1 MTPGEARIR
10 LAGPGAADS
19 EVADSAVGGSGVPA
33 SAAAHSA
40 MPAAVVEA
48 AVADAELASHLDQL
62 AEALRSPE
70 TGLRAARRWGR
81 LLAAPLTT
89 GHRLLVA
96 GNGGSAA
103 EAQHLTAELVGRYV
117 ADRPPLSAIALHAE
131 TSSLTAIGNDFGPAE
146 VFARQVAAHGRP
158 GDALL
163 LLSASGRSEDVLTAT
178 GRARSLGIRVWA
190 MTGPRPNPLASMADD
205 AICVAAPDTATVQ
218 EVHLV
223 AIHAMCDALDAEV
236 TSL

>member
-1 MTPGEARIR
+1 V
-10 LAGPGAADS
+10 
-19 EVADSAVGGSGVPA
+19 VADPV
-33 SAAAHSA
+33 
-40 MPAAVVEA
+40 
-48 AVADAELASHLDQL
+48 VADPVADPALAESDLARSELAAHLDQL
-62 AEALRSPE
+62 ISALHNPQ
-70 TGLRAARRWGR
+70 TGLWIARRWGR
-81 LLAAPLTT
+81 LLAAPLTA

-146 VFARQVAAHGRP
+146 AFARQVAAHGRP
-158 GDALL
+158 GDTLL
-163 LLSASGRSEDVLTAT
+163 LLSASGRSGNVLAAAD
-178 GRARSLGIRVWA
+178 RARSLGIRVWA
-190 MTGPRPNPLASMADD
+190 MTGPPPNPLATVADD

-223 AIHAMCDALDAEV
+223 AIHALCDALDSEV
-236 TSL
+236 TSS